1 MPEEGLSAETFPFFQ
16 IGEAE
21 QFSFYRVPKALLRQD
36 VFSCI
41 STDAKLL
48 YGILL
53 DRLDLSVKNRWADE
67 DGHAYI
73 YFTIEAVQEHLRCG
87 NKKSVKLLKELE
99 DIGLITKKKQFNQQ
113 PDIIY
118 VHKFLPL
125 STGMLKGHAAECQN
139 DTSRHVKMT
148 PRGMSKRHCNH
159 TEDNNTEY
167 NNTEYNETDLIRSG
181 GCDVD
186 AIKERAEME
195 LYFRKQL
202 AYDHLLA
209 EYPHEKEQLDEIMG
223 LLVEVCTSTARTIR
237 ISGEDKPVSV
247 VKSQFMKL
255 NQFHVGYVM
264 KCMQENG
271 TKIRNIKQYLLAALY
286 NAPFTMGHY
295 FRAWVNNDMA
305 EGRV

>member
-1 MPEEGLSAETFPFFQ
+1 MFPFFQ

-21 QFSFYRVPKALLRQD
+21 QFSFYRVPKALLQHEM
-36 VFSCI
+36 FSGV

-73 YFTIEAVQEHLRCG
+73 YFTIGTVQEHLHCG
-87 NKKSVKLLKELE
+87 NKKAVKLLKELE
-99 DIGLITKKKQFNQQ
+99 DIGLISKKKQFNRQ

-125 STGMLKGHAAECQN
+125 STGMSKGHAAECQN
-139 DTSRHVKMT
+139 DTSGHVKMT
-148 PRGMSKRHCNH
+148 YRGMSKRHCNH
-159 TEDNNTEY
+159 TEDINTEY
-167 NNTEYNETDLIRSG
+167 NKTHLIQSG

-186 AIKERAEME
+186 AIRNRAEME

-202 AYDHLLA
+202 EYDHLLS
-209 EYPHEKEQLDEIMG
+209 EYRFEKEQLDEIMG
-223 LLVEVCTSTARTIR
+223 LLVEVCTSGAKTIR
-237 ISGEDKPVSV
+237 ISGEEKPAAV
-247 VKSQFMKL
+247 VKSQLMKL
-255 NQFHVGYVM
+255 NQFHVSYVM

-286 NAPFTMGHY
+286 NAPLTMGHY

>member
-36 VFSCI
+36 IFSGI

-87 NKKSVKLLKELE
+87 NKKAVKLLKELE

-125 STGMLKGHAAECQN
+125 STGMSKGHAAECQN

-159 TEDNNTEY
+159 TED

-202 AYDHLLA
+202 AYDHLLI
-209 EYPHEKEQLDEIMG
+209 EYPYEKEQLDEIMG

-237 ISGEDKPVSV
+237 ISGEDKPASV

>member
-1 MPEEGLSAETFPFFQ
+1 MPEEAVSERFPFFQ

-21 QFSFYRVPKALLRQD
+21 QFSFYRVPKALFQYEC
-36 VFSCI
+36 FNGI

-48 YGILL
+48 YGLLL

-67 DGHAYI
+67 EGHAYI
-73 YFTIEAVQEHLRCG
+73 FFKLEAVQEQLGCG
-87 NKKSVKLLKELE
+87 NKKAVRLMRELE
-99 DIGLITKKKQFNQQ
+99 EAGLISKKKQFNRQ

-125 STGMLKGHAAECQN
+125 STGVSKGHFAACQN
-139 DTSRHVKMT
+139 DTSRHVET
-148 PRGMSKRHCNH
+148 TSQGVSKRHRNH

-167 NNTEYNETDLIRSG
+167 NKTHLIQSG
-181 GCDVD
+181 RCDVD
-186 AIKERAEME
+186 AIRERAEME
-195 LYFRKQL
+195 LFFRKQL

-209 EYPHEKEQLDEIMG
+209 EYPHDKEQLDEIMG
-223 LLVEVCTSTARTIR
+223 LLVEVCTSKAKTIR
-237 ISGEDKPVSV
+237 ISGEDKPVSI
-247 VKSQFMKL
+247 VKGQFMKL

-286 NAPFTMGHY
+286 NAPLTMGHY
-295 FRAWVNNDMA
+295 FRAWVNNDIA